1 MANRPYQEKVDQFMA
16 DYQDKFLPTLITGKG
31 TPEAPYTNMGGPEPP
46 VPMSK
51 DQAQLERDKILAAS
65 IHPDTFSRVLD
76 VMKGVGKTALGTG
89 EYLGL
94 GMGYLPQRGQEAIES
109 GLGIEPTK
117 PPRWSSQR
125 IGERME
131 ELLPGGPTLRPITET
146 GLGAAGYRFAPPTL
160 ADIQAAIPPDFAR
173 GGNVINMTPGPTGTF
188 EAEKP
193 VPGGW
198 DWKGELAKQGTYSAG
213 PERFFVGGR
222 EVPAGT
228 PGAVSGD
235 QLARE
240 RIGAGGGS
248 AIPLS
253 AMGEAP
259 IPTGR
264 APEVPGYEM
273 PGEIRTALQGIQKI
287 LMTPSGAI
295 YSPSGRQAYAGG
307 YRPHQINA
315 LENFAGTL
323 EKMAATGAGYQTK
336 MADIRAEAP
345 GRAALAEYHRKTGE
359 VHEKAL
365 PSETFYK
372 YAMGEQALKESLKPW
387 MMAPGTSYQNAEGKW
402 VTAPIPAEKINPV
415 LLGIGKEATELERVY
430 AGSGVPFNSMGFIR
444 DRLKLMKPAFGKEEI
459 SRFPREYLV
468 IPESEYT
475 QKILSGL
482 KERKDLTSKQRKE
495 WSAPEYIKKQYKD
508 YSMRTLKEWDI
519 E

>member
-31 TPEAPYTNMGGPEPP
+31 TPEAPYTNMGGPETAI
-46 VPMSK
+46 PMTK
-51 DQAQLERDKILAAS
+51 EQGQLERDKLLASS
-65 IHPDTFSRVLD
+65 IHPDTFSKVLD
-76 VMKGVGKTALGTG
+76 VISGKGTPGSPFTNLSGPEKAIPTQPAMGGPYNPQLNRPALPELFKRFAAYNPEITT
-89 EYLGL
+89 
-94 GMGYLPQRGQEAIES
+94 PEAQQ
-109 GLGIEPTK
+109 LQNVWPTEPT
-117 PPRWSSQR
+117 PFTV
-125 IGERME
+125 
-131 ELLPGGPTLRPITET
+131 GGTTSGTLDQLRAAYGANYPNPET
-146 GLGAAGYRFAPPTL
+146 GV
-160 ADIQAAIPPDFAR
+160 IPR
-173 GGNVINMTPGPTGTF
+173 GGNVINMTPEPTGGF

-198 DWKGELAKQGTYSAG
+198 DWKGELAKQGTYSVG
-213 PERFFVGGR
+213 PERFFSGGR

-264 APEVPGYEM
+264 APEIPGYEM

-287 LMTPSGAI
+287 LMQPSGAI

-336 MADIRAEAP
+336 MAEIGAEKPYREAMGDYYRRMAGVHERALPGEEFAKYATGMHALSEAERPHAFPPNSAVYQGAKLLGYVPEKPEAIHPIIRDIINKSEFIDPNTGMKGGFDIRGARQKIGYIAP
-345 GRAALAEYHRKTGE
+345 WLRSQGIE
-359 VHEKAL
+359 V
-365 PSETFYK
+365 P
-372 YAMGEQALKESLKPW
+372 KESYKMTRPEF
-387 MMAPGTSYQNAEGKW
+387 MAEQKAW
-402 VTAPIPAEKINPV
+402 V
-415 LLGIGKEATELERVY
+415 
-430 AGSGVPFNSMGFIR
+430 S
-444 DRLKLMKPAFGKEEI
+444 RLPK
-459 SRFPREYLV
+459 
-468 IPESEYT
+468 
-475 QKILSGL
+475 
-482 KERKDLTSKQRKE
+482 KERSKYTSQYTNQLWGEYWGKD
-495 WSAPEYIKKQYKD
+495 
-508 YSMRTLKEWDI
+508 
-519 E
+519 

>member
-173 GGNVINMTPGPTGTF
+173 GGNVINMTPGPTGAF

-198 DWKGELAKQGTYSAG
+198 DWRGELAKQGTYSVG
-213 PERFFVGGR
+213 PERFFAGGR

-336 MADIRAEAP
+336 MAEIGAEKPYREAM
-345 GRAALAEYHRKTGE
+345 GDYYRRMAG

-365 PSETFYK
+365 PGEEFARYATGMHALSEAERPHAFAPNSAVYQGAK
-372 YAMGEQALKESLKPW
+372 LLGYVPEKPEAIHPIIRDVINKSVLTDPNTG
-387 MMAPGTSYQNAEGKW
+387 MAGGFDIRGARQKIGFMAPWLKAQ
-402 VTAPIPAEKINPV
+402 
-415 LLGIGKEATELERVY
+415 GID
-430 AGSGVPFNSMGFIR
+430 I
-444 DRLKLMKPAFGKEEI
+444 
-459 SRFPREYLV
+459 PREAYKMTR
-468 IPESEYT
+468 PEFMAE
-475 QKILSGL
+475 QKAWVSRLPK
-482 KERKDLTSKQRKE
+482 KERSKYTSQYTNQLWGEYWGKD
-495 WSAPEYIKKQYKD
+495 
-508 YSMRTLKEWDI
+508 
-519 E
+519 

>member
-1 MANRPYQEKVDQFMA
+1 MANRPYQEKVDQFLA

-31 TPEAPYTNMGGPEPP
+31 TPESPYTNMGGPEAAI
-46 VPMSK
+46 PMTK
-51 DQAQLERDKILAAS
+51 DQAQLERDKMLASS
-65 IHPDTFSRVLD
+65 IHPDTFSKVLD
-76 VMKGVGKTALGTG
+76 VMSGKGTPGSPFTNLSGPEK
-89 EYLGL
+89 
-94 GMGYLPQRGQEAIES
+94 AI
-109 GLGIEPTK
+109 PNQ
-117 PPRWSSQR
+117 PA
-125 IGERME
+125 M
-131 ELLPGGPTLRPITET
+131 GGPYNPQLNRPALPE
-146 GLGAAGYRFAPPTL
+146 LFKRFAAYNPEITTPEAQQLQNVWPAEPSTPTGGGTL
-160 ADIQAAIPPDFAR
+160 AEFQAAIPPDFAR
-173 GGNVINMTPGPTGTF
+173 GGNVINMTPGPTGAF

-198 DWKGELAKQGTYSAG
+198 DWRGELAKQGTYSAG

-336 MADIRAEAP
+336 MAEIGAEKPYREAM
-345 GRAALAEYHRKTGE
+345 GDYYRKSGE
-359 VHEKAL
+359 IHEKAL
-365 PSETFYK
+365 PSEIDARMAEAEYRRSQTHGPILG
-372 YAMGEQALKESLKPW
+372 ADQSMW
-387 MMAPGTSYQNAEGKW
+387 MNGKWITAPGRTKPAQDLMEGIRKSSMK
-402 VTAPIPAEKINPV
+402 VDPNTGA
-415 LLGIGKEATELERVY
+415 LLGFDEATFKGTMRAYVKAGFLTHKDVNPDYLKIGKEEWKAAKQSRAIAEKRKVKPKELEEAWSRWQKMNP
-430 AGSGVPFNSMGFIR
+430 AG
-444 DRLKLMKPAFGKEEI
+444 
-459 SRFPREYLV
+459 Y
-468 IPESEYT
+468 
-475 QKILSGL
+475 
-482 KERKDLTSKQRKE
+482 
-495 WSAPEYIKKQYKD
+495 
-508 YSMRTLKEWDI
+508 
-519 E
+519 